1 MMRAANPRK
10 FRPARPTN
18 SQQIRISRPNS
29 SSGDLEQKSKSLKDI
44 NLFRANV
51 LVFPLQASVFFY
63 VFRGDKKGK
72 LTWYICPAGK
82 YTYRNGKYLISVL
95 HLLIGNSK
103 NIIVLLNAIFLF
115 NFKHTRS
122 NQFQADVV
130 FNPRKR
136 QGNCFSDVFRR

>member
-1 MMRAANPRK
+1 MFLYSPCK
-10 FRPARPTN
+10 
-18 SQQIRISRPNS
+18 
-29 SSGDLEQKSKSLKDI
+29 
-44 NLFRANV
+44 
-51 LVFPLQASVFFY
+51 PLFFY

-122 NQFQADVV
+122 NQFQADVLYLTPENVRETV
-130 FNPRKR
+130 FLT
-136 QGNCFSDVFRR
+136 FSGVKQFKQPEMG